1 MSLNIVK
8 GFEPR
13 SSAGLECIRTVLQS
27 FDMKAEPLGT
37 PHWNSRKV
45 CLDRLTQGPNRHGLL
60 YFNAG
65 IMYFICLFLWTFLV
79 GVRIKEGFCLVFF
92 YTRTLQS
99 NHCTGADLPVSG
111 FLFKGTL
118 FGILFFGLW
127 CLQQIL
133 KHWQTITSVTAM
145 HSIHYFFPANAIKAV
160 WIIDQWRYIKN
171 KEADNKKTS

>member
-13 SSAGLECIRTVLQS
+13 SSTGLECIRTVLQS

-65 IMYFICLFLWTFLV
+65 IMYFWQIISKFEYVCFALLLGAAVRALVCQINCCL
-79 GVRIKEGFCLVFF
+79 I
-92 YTRTLQS
+92 
-99 NHCTGADLPVSG
+99 
-111 FLFKGTL
+111 
-118 FGILFFGLW
+118 
-127 CLQQIL
+127 
-133 KHWQTITSVTAM
+133 
-145 HSIHYFFPANAIKAV
+145 
-160 WIIDQWRYIKN
+160 
-171 KEADNKKTS
+171 

>member
-79 GVRIKEGFCLVFF
+79 GVRINEGFCLVFF

-118 FGILFFGLW
+118 FGILFFWIMMPAADTKALTNYHVRNGHAQYSL
-127 CLQQIL
+127 L
-133 KHWQTITSVTAM
+133 
-145 HSIHYFFPANAIKAV
+145 FPRQCHKSSLNH
-160 WIIDQWRYIKN
+160 
-171 KEADNKKTS
+171 